1 MTTQISDF
9 TTAIAELMG
18 QVLSRDPLAADEDF
32 FEAGGD
38 SLRAVEVLQRFVKVY
53 DLPESVDAGDL
64 QAELL
69 VAIFEDAS
77 PGALGAVVTT
87 HVTG

>member
-32 FEAGGD
+32 FDAGGD
-38 SLRAVEVLQRFVKVY
+38 SLRAVEVLQRFVKEQQ
-53 DLPESVDAGDL
+53 LPESVDSGDL

-69 VAIFEDAS
+69 VSIFEDAS
-77 PGALGAVVTT
+77 PAALAAVVNS